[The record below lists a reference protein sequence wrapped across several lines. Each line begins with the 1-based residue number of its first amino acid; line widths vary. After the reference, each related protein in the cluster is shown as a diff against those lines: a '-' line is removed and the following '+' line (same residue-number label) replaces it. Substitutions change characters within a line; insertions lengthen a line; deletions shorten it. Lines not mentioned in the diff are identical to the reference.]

1 MDHPRVDTMT
11 QQRLPPARVS
21 RLFVAAVALVSA
33 CATDSPPDTVR
44 AAHPGLDA
52 DIEDAFTF
60 ARERIEATA
69 AEIHASHPQ
78 DFASFYP
85 TSTETRGDAIGR
97 WQLEGAED
105 WRSGFFPGELW
116 QMFRR
121 TGDAAFLEQARA
133 WSEPI
138 ADYAEDAIDYDIG
151 NRFNTTFGLGYRL
164 SNDRND
170 PGGAYRARARE
181 MILTAAATLDRRFN
195 MRGIQV
201 GALRALDTYMA
212 PYPVYIDG
220 MMNLELL
227 FLGWDVSGRPASGPP
242 ATWYR
247 HAVTSAVTTMEQNV
261 RADGSTYHI
270 VQHDDGTHGT
280 RPDGG
285 IYAKISDQGY
295 APEST
300 WSRGQAW
307 ALYGFTMVYR
317 FTKDDPAAEPSR
329 FLDTTRR
336 AADYFIARL
345 PSNYVADGYDHAP
358 GDFVP
363 PSDFDAALGEPVGP
377 YNDANGDH
385 VFGDRKP
392 PLRAFVAR
400 DSSAAAA
407 AASGLFELGTLVQDP
422 AEKRRY
428 LGAAED
434 ILRSLLTFRGP
445 DGELAYLAKRS
456 PHRGVLANG
465 SVSWGRPTSSLI
477 YGDYFLLEAMNRYR
491 AIRDGRPL

>member
-1 MDHPRVDTMT
+1 MDRPRVDTMAPRPFT
-11 QQRLPPARVS
+11 RVS
-21 RLFVAAVALVSA
+21 RLLVASLTVIPACGTDAPFDAFRAAEPELDAAV
-33 CATDSPPDTVR
+33 
-44 AAHPGLDA
+44 
-52 DIEDAFTF
+52 EDAFAF
-60 ARERIEATA
+60 ARARLEATA
-69 AEIHASHPQ
+69 ADIRASHPR
-78 DFASFYP
+78 DWASCYP
-85 TSTETRGDAIGR
+85 TSTETRGDAIGQ
-97 WQLEGAED
+97 WQLEAADD
-105 WRSGFFPGELW
+105 WRSGFFPGALW
-116 QMFRR
+116 QLYRH
-121 TGDAAFLEQARA
+121 TGDDAHRDAARA
-133 WSEPI
+133 WSESI
-138 ADYAEDAIDYDIG
+138 TDYSEDAIDYDIG

-164 SNDRND
+164 SAD
-170 PGGAYRARARE
+170 GEYRARARE
-181 MILTAAATLDRRFN
+181 MIVTAAATLDRRFD
-195 MRGIQV
+195 MRGIPV
-201 GALRALDTYMA
+201 GALRALDTYAA

-242 ATWYR
+242 ATWYA
-247 HAVTSAVTTMEQNV
+247 HAVKSAVTTMEQNV
-261 RADGSTYHI
+261 RADGSTYHV

-280 RPDGG
+280 PPDGR

-295 APEST
+295 AAEST
-300 WSRGQAW
+300 WSRGQSW
-307 ALYGFTMVYR
+307 AIYGFTMVYR
-317 FTKDDPAAEPSR
+317 FTKDDASVEPVR
-329 FLDTTRR
+329 FLDTARR

-345 PSNYVADGYDHAP
+345 PHNYAADPYNHVP

-363 PSDFDAALGEPVGP
+363 PSDFDAALGEPEGP

-392 PLRAFVAR
+392 PLHAFVAR

-407 AASGLFELGTLVQDP
+407 AASGLFELATLVREP
-422 AEKRRY
+422 AEKKRY

-456 PHRGVLANG
+456 PHRGILANG

-491 AIRDGRPL
+491 ALRAER